1 MPQSDRAGR
10 VPTINLWPPTVR
22 PVTIQYRDTQ
32 GLYDATRV
40 ASLPPPTGTP
50 ADNMPSRLSSRMNC
64 RVEFGRVVENRRVG
78 DRRVENH
85 RDRRARSRHPAGLAF
100 AGVAERAERSLVQ
113 QSPGIEMQD
122 QHGVSGATA
131 LTSSRVGKRRST
143 NGNSDHP
150 PTTSTPTAAPL
161 SVPPAGATG
170 AALRRATEPRPNA
183 VHVVRHAPTHDMQVG
198 VVEARYDRG
207 ALQVDHHRRVA
218 QMRRQPVEV
227 PNCQHSSLSNGPR
240 RDERLPRVERGDTTA
255 MDDHVCRSGTVQLL
269 PPCRRPLG
277 GLVLAKPRL
286 LHSSWPSPP
295 AIASGK
301 TTVVGRLGP
310 GWITP

>member
-122 QHGVSGATA
+122 QHGGVWRHRVDLIEGWEAA
-131 LTSSRVGKRRST
+131 LHELK
-143 NGNSDHP
+143 
-150 PTTSTPTAAPL
+150 PTIPRPRAPTAAPV

-183 VHVVRHAPTHDMQVG
+183 APCCTSGPH
-198 VVEARYDRG
+198 ARY
-207 ALQVDHHRRVA
+207 A
-218 QMRRQPVEV
+218 
-227 PNCQHSSLSNGPR
+227 
-240 RDERLPRVERGDTTA
+240 
-255 MDDHVCRSGTVQLL
+255 
-269 PPCRRPLG
+269 G
-277 GLVLAKPRL
+277 GSR
-286 LHSSWPSPP
+286 
-295 AIASGK
+295 
-301 TTVVGRLGP
+301 
-310 GWITP
+310 